1 MGGALHYL
9 GDYFWGFNYEIIF
22 NIPHYDAE
30 SQCAQKKKTPSSRAA
45 FQIVCMSSRLPLLLF
60 KKIPYIYAHPPR
72 R

>member
-22 NIPHYDAE
+22 NIPHHDAE
-30 SQCAQKKKTPSSRAA
+30 SQCAQKKTPKFSSRFSNRVYVLSFAFAA
-45 FQIVCMSSRLPLLLF
+45 LQEENHI
-60 KKIPYIYAHPPR
+60 AHPPR